1 MRNKVWSIIL
11 FFLWVGC
18 VLAQSP
24 QNYTADYIKSVGFM
38 SNNRAVTPFFQIGD
52 RFTLVFDDL
61 YGDDSNYFYRV
72 KAYNYDWTPSKLKQ
86 IEYIDGLDRQRIMT
100 YENSFNTLQNYT
112 NYQLTLPAQRYRI
125 LKSGN
130 YVLEIYNEDDEVVIR
145 RKFVLYESLVN
156 VPIQI
161 KRTRNLDVIETK
173 QNVEFSVL
181 LGDAL
186 YQNPVQNIK
195 IAIFQNGRWDSYLT
209 NIKPQYTMGND
220 LIYKYENETQ
230 FWAGNQF
237 LNFDNSDIKQV
248 NNMIGSVTTDNGIYN
263 TYLYTNESRKSK
275 GYTYFPDINGSFYPR
290 NINGRNPNIEA
301 EYSWVYF
308 SYCPEED
315 VQKGIDYYVTGL
327 FNDYALVPANK
338 MTYNEEKGYYEQII
352 LVKQG
357 FTNFSYTAVRNGVVD
372 PSIAPDGNY
381 AMTTNR
387 YQVLVYYR
395 GNNDLHDRVIGIGE
409 ASAENIV
416 Y

>member
-1 MRNKVWSIIL
+1 MRSKIVFLIL
-11 FFLWVGC
+11 CLIGVFSVK
-18 VLAQSP
+18 AQAP
-24 QNYTADYIKSVGFM
+24 QNFTADYIKTVGFM
-38 SNNRAVTPFFQIGD
+38 SSNRAVNPFFQLGD
-52 RFTLVFDDL
+52 SFTLEFDDL
-61 YGDDSNYFYRV
+61 YGDDSDYYYRV

-86 IEYIDGLDRQRIMT
+86 IEYIDGLDRQRMLD

-112 NYQLTLPAQRYRI
+112 HYKLTLPSSRYRI

-130 YVLEIYNEDDEVVIR
+130 YVLEIYNQSNEVVIR
-145 RKFVLYESLVN
+145 RKFVLYENVVN

-161 KRTRNLDVIETK
+161 KRTRNLDYFETK
-173 QNVEFSVL
+173 QNVELTVA
-181 LGDAL
+181 LGDAI

-195 IAIFQNGRWDSYLT
+195 IAIFQNGRWDSFLN

-220 LIYKYENETQ
+220 LIYKYEEQTQ

-248 NNMIGSVTTDNGIYN
+248 NNMIGSITTDNGIYN
-263 TYLYTNESRKSK
+263 TYLYTNESRKNK

-290 NINGRNPNIEA
+290 TINGRNSQTEA
-301 EYSWVYF
+301 EYSWIYF
-308 SYCPEED
+308 SYKPAED
-315 VQKGIDYYVTGL
+315 TVSGLDYYVTGM
-327 FNDYALVPANK
+327 FNDYALIPENK
-338 MTYNEEKGYYEQII
+338 MKYNEEKGTYEQTI

-357 FTNFSYTAVRNGVVD
+357 FTNFSYTVLQKGVVS
-372 PSIAPDGNY
+372 PELAPDGNF
-381 AMTTNR
+381 ALTTNK

-395 GNNDLHDRVIGIGE
+395 GNNDLYDRVIGIGE